1 MATLLY
7 RVGAFAAR
15 FHILVIVGWVI
26 VLGLAVGGAQ
36 LLGGTLVS
44 SFSIPGTQSQN
55 ALDMLE
61 QRFPQASGAASKV
74 IYVAPQGQQ
83 ITAFESQIDDSIAQ
97 LKTLDHVS
105 MVTGPWDKDADAQIA
120 SDGSMAYANVQY
132 DVPSTSLT
140 EHDTDA
146 IISAGDVASTD
157 GVTVGF
163 AGVTDPPEAGVDYT
177 EAIGLVVAFVVLVI
191 TFGSL
196 LAAGM
201 PLVTALIGV
210 GLASMSITIASGFA
224 TISSTAPLLATMLGL
239 AVGIDYAL
247 FIVSRHR
254 SQLARGVPVR
264 ESIAM
269 AVATAGSAVVFAGLT
284 VIIALLG
291 LAVVQIPF
299 LTVMGIGAAIAVVCA
314 VIVAVTLLPALLALF
329 GRLLIPKPTSRAA
342 RRELAGPGGRP
353 TLARRWVRL
362 VTARP
367 IITVVA
373 TVLGLLILAVPATQM
388 RLTLPDAGYNPPGS
402 ESRQG
407 YDLLSQGF
415 GPGFNGPLLVTAD
428 ISKTLDISKALT
440 ALHDEFAGLPDVA
453 SVSQAIPNATADM
466 AIVSIIPD
474 SSPDSEQTVQ
484 LVQSIRDKAGS
495 FEDANGFP
503 YQVTG
508 QTALGIDVSQRLSD
522 ALLPFALVVVGLCI
536 VLLTIVFRSL
546 AVPLS
551 ATVGYL
557 LSVVASFGVTTA
569 IFEWGWLADALTVA
583 KVGPVISFMPI
594 LVMAVLFGLA
604 MDYEVFLVSKM
615 REEFVEHGDAHRAVV
630 DGFSGAARV
639 VTAAACIMFAVFAS
653 FVPGGNAILQPI
665 ALALAVGVFLDAFV
679 VRMTLI
685 PAVMMLLGRL
695 AWALPAPL
703 ARRLP
708 DVDLEGERVRHMLA
722 AAAWRPAGAGAG
734 TAAGG
739 GGAGAV
745 GASGAGVA
753 GASGA
758 SAGAA
763 GAGTAGA
770 GAAGSGAAGAGA
782 AGAGAAGT
790 SAPAGEGRVEREGA
804 DEGAPEGIDALLLG
818 DEAGLEPIAHDQPDF
833 VIALEDAVVAGSG
846 AGPLTVTAG
855 PGDVVLV
862 TGPAGTDPLAVAAA
876 LTGRQHVESGHAV
889 VLGHPLPYSASRLRR
904 EAALLL
910 SDPGDAGR
918 PGRETD
924 VLSAVPRRAALVAVD
939 LTGPAGSGSGLD
951 LAAIDRAVSLATTVV
966 VATRADDADR
976 WSVPG
981 REVRVLHLTPPPSSS
996 PQIRSAPPGEGR
1008 AQDRIGSD
1016 DSREEVTA

>member
-26 VLGLAVGGAQ
+26 LLALAVGGAQ

-44 SFSIPGTQSQN
+44 SFSIPGTQAQN

-74 IYVAPQGQQ
+74 IYVAPAGQQ

-105 MVTGPWDKDADAQIA
+105 MVTGPWDQGADAQIA
-120 SDGSMAYANVQY
+120 ADGSMAYANVQY

-140 EHDTDA
+140 ENDTEA
-146 IISAGDVASTD
+146 IVSAGDVAATD

-177 EAIGLVVAFVVLVI
+177 EAIGLVVAFAVLII

-314 VIVAVTLLPALLALF
+314 VLVAVTLLPALLALF

-342 RRELAGPGGRP
+342 KREVAGSGGRP

-428 ISKTLDISKALT
+428 ISKTLDISQALT
-440 ALHDEFAGLPDVA
+440 ALHDEFVGLPDVA

-484 LVQSIRDKAGS
+484 LVQSIREKAAA

-508 QTALGIDVSQRLSD
+508 QTALGIDVSDRLSG

-546 AVPLS
+546 AVPLT

-653 FVPGGNAILQPI
+653 FVPGGNAVLQPI
-665 ALALAVGVFLDAFV
+665 ALALAAGVFLDAFV

-685 PAVMMLLGRL
+685 PALMMLLGRL

-703 ARRLP
+703 ARVLP

-722 AAAWRPAGAGAG
+722 AAAWRPAGASAG
-734 TAAGG
+734 TG
-739 GGAGAV
+739 V
-745 GASGAGVA
+745 GAADRPAV
-753 GASGA
+753 
-758 SAGAA
+758 GAA
-763 GAGTAGA
+763 GAGAGAAVGAGAAAGAGA
-770 GAAGSGAAGAGA
+770 GAAGGAGAAAGLGAAAGAGA
-782 AGAGAAGT
+782 GSATDAG
-790 SAPAGEGRVEREGA
+790 SA
-804 DEGAPEGIDALLLG
+804 DGIEALLVS
-818 DEAGLEPIAHDQPDF
+818 DDAAAEPVVLDQPDF
-833 VIALEDAVVAGSG
+833 VLALEDAVVAGSG

-855 PGDVVLV
+855 PGDVVVV
-862 TGPAGTDPLAVAAA
+862 TGPLGTDPLAVAAA

-889 VLGHPLPYSASRLRR
+889 VLGHPLPFSANRLRR

-910 SDPGDAGR
+910 AEFADGIR
-918 PGRETD
+918 PRRGTD
-924 VLSAVPRRAALVAVD
+924 VLSTVARRASLVAID
-939 LTGPAGSGSGLD
+939 LTGQALAGSSGD
-951 LAAIDRAVSLATTVV
+951 LAEIDRAVSLATTIV
-966 VATRADDADR
+966 VATRAADADR
-976 WSVPG
+976 WTVPG
-981 REVRVLHLTPPPSSS
+981 REVRVLHLTPPPSDS
-996 PQIRSAPPGEGR
+996 PQIRPTPPEEGQ

>member
-15 FHILVIVGWVI
+15 FHILVIVGWI
-26 VLGLAVGGAQ
+26 LILGLAVGGAQ

-44 SFSIPGTQSQN
+44 SFTIPGTQSQN
-55 ALDMLE
+55 ALDMLQ

-83 ITAFESQIDDSIAQ
+83 ISQFESQIDDSIAQ

-105 MVTGPWDKDADAQIA
+105 MVTGPWDQGADAQIA
-120 SDGSMAYANVQY
+120 SNGSMAYATVQY

-140 EHDTDA
+140 QADTSA
-146 IISAGDVASTD
+146 IVSAGDIAATG

-177 EAIGLVVAFVVLVI
+177 EAVGLVVAFIVLVI

-210 GLASMSITIASGFA
+210 GLATTSITIASGFA
-224 TISSTAPLLATMLGL
+224 TISATAPLLATMLGL

-254 SQLARGVPVR
+254 SQLARGIPVR

-299 LTVMGIGAAIAVVCA
+299 LTVMGIGAAIAVVFA
-314 VIVAVTLLPALLALF
+314 VVVAVTLLPALLALF
-329 GRLLIPKPTSRAA
+329 GRRLIPKATSRAA
-342 RRELAGPGGRP
+342 KRELAGHDARP
-353 TLARRWVRL
+353 TLARRWVNL
-362 VTARP
+362 ITARP

-402 ESRQG
+402 ESREG
-407 YDLLSQGF
+407 YDLLTQGF

-428 ISKTLDISKALT
+428 ISKTLEINQALT

-484 LVQSIRDKAGS
+484 LVQTMRDRAAA
-495 FEDANGFP
+495 FDDANGFS

-508 QTALGIDVSQRLSD
+508 QTALGIDVSERLSN

-546 AVPLS
+546 AVPLT

-615 REEFVEHGDAHRAVV
+615 REEFVEHGDPHRAVIE
-630 DGFSGAARV
+630 GFSGAARV

-665 ALALAVGVFLDAFV
+665 ALALAAGVFLDAFV

-685 PAVMMLLGRL
+685 PALMMLLGRL
-695 AWALPAPL
+695 AWALPTRL
-703 ARRLP
+703 ARVLP

-722 AAAWRPAGAGAG
+722 AAAWRPAGAG
-734 TAAGG
+734 
-739 GGAGAV
+739 GAGAV
-745 GASGAGVA
+745 GL
-753 GASGA
+753 GAS
-758 SAGAA
+758 AA
-763 GAGTAGA
+763 GAGAGDAGA
-770 GAAGSGAAGAGA
+770 ADAGPVAGAAAGSGAVAPAEEPVDGIDGLLAGAEEA
-782 AGAGAAGT
+782 ALVPT
-790 SAPAGEGRVEREGA
+790 AP
-804 DEGAPEGIDALLLG
+804 
-818 DEAGLEPIAHDQPDF
+818 DQPDF

-846 AGPLTVTAG
+846 SGPLTVTAG
-855 PGDVVLV
+855 PGDVVV
-862 TGPAGTDPLAVAAA
+862 VIGAEGTDPLAVAAA

-889 VLGHPLPYSASRLRR
+889 VLAHPLPYSANRLRR
-904 EAALLL
+904 EAALVLDDSEDAARPARSGL
-910 SDPGDAGR
+910 SSDALGA
-918 PGRETD
+918 
-924 VLSAVPRRAALVAVD
+924 LPRRAALVAVD
-939 LTGPAGSGSGLD
+939 LSGPMGSGTSSD
-951 LAAIDRAVSLATTVV
+951 LAAIDRAVSLSTTIV
-966 VATRADDADR
+966 VATRASDADR
-976 WSVPG
+976 WAVLG
-981 REVRVLHLTPPPSSS
+981 REVRVLHLSPPPSIS
-996 PQIRSAPPGEGR
+996 PQTRPAPPSEGQ
-1008 AQDRIGSD
+1008 AQGRIGSD

>member
-83 ITAFESQIDDSIAQ
+83 ITAFESQIDDSIDQ

-105 MVTGPWDKDADAQIA
+105 MVAGPWDKDADAQIA

-373 TVLGLLILAVPATQM
+373 TVVGLLILAVPATQM

-484 LVQSIRDKAGS
+484 LVQSIRDRAGA

-722 AAAWRPAGAGAG
+722 AAAWRPAGAGA
-734 TAAGG
+734 A
-739 GGAGAV
+739 
-745 GASGAGVA
+745 
-753 GASGA
+753 
-758 SAGAA
+758 
-763 GAGTAGA
+763 
-770 GAAGSGAAGAGA
+770 
-782 AGAGAAGT
+782 AGAAGT

-804 DEGAPEGIDALLLG
+804 DEEAPDGIDVLLG
-818 DEAGLEPIAHDQPDF
+818 DEAGPEPIAHDQPDF
-833 VIALEDAVVAGSG
+833 VIALEDAVVVGSG

-855 PGDVVLV
+855 PGDVVVV

-910 SDPGDAGR
+910 PESGDAAR

-939 LTGPAGSGSGLD
+939 LTGPAGSGSGPD

-981 REVRVLHLTPPPSSS
+981 REVRVLHLSPPPSSS
-996 PQIRSAPPGEGR
+996 PQIRPAPPGEGR

>member
-428 ISKTLDISKALT
+428 ISKTLDISKVLT

-484 LVQSIRDKAGS
+484 LVQSIRDKAGA

-653 FVPGGNAILQPI
+653 FVPGGSAILQPI

-695 AWALPAPL
+695 AWALPASL

-722 AAAWRPAGAGAG
+722 AAAWRPAGAGA
-734 TAAGG
+734 AA
-739 GGAGAV
+739 
-745 GASGAGVA
+745 
-753 GASGA
+753 
-758 SAGAA
+758 
-763 GAGTAGA
+763 T
-770 GAAGSGAAGAGA
+770 GSAGAGA
-782 AGAGAAGT
+782 AGASGAGAEDVAGE
-790 SAPAGEGRVEREGA
+790 SASAGEGRVEREGA
-804 DEGAPEGIDALLLG
+804 DEEAPDGIDALLLG
-818 DEAGLEPIAHDQPDF
+818 DEAGPEPLAHDQPDF

-846 AGPLTVTAG
+846 AGPLTATAG
-855 PGDVVLV
+855 PGDVVVV

-910 SDPGDAGR
+910 PESGDAGR
-918 PGRETD
+918 PGHETD

-939 LTGPAGSGSGLD
+939 LTGPAGSGSGPD

-976 WSVPG
+976 WGVPG
-981 REVRVLHLTPPPSSS
+981 REVRVLHLTLPPSSS
-996 PQIRSAPPGEGR
+996 PQIRPAPPGEGR